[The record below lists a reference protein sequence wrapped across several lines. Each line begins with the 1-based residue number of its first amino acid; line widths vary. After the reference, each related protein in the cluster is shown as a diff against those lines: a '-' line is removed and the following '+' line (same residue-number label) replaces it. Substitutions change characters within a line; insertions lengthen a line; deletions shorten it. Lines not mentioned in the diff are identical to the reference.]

1 MSSTGRVEARAFSRK
16 RRFKNNV
23 LNVITNP
30 YNLIVLAVIVLLA
43 YLIIVPLIDML
54 TTTFKVVQRD
64 MSRIPGSKIGDFTL
78 YYWNRLLFSNVSY
91 SLLYKPL
98 VNSLLIASCV
108 SVFSIML
115 GATLAWLMVRSDLPG
130 KRFFS
135 LAIIVPYM
143 LPSWSKSMAWITV
156 FKNARIGGAPGFLAS
171 LGINTPDW
179 LAYGIVPIII
189 VLVMH
194 YYAYAYLLVSAA
206 LGSVNSELEE
216 MGEIIGAGKARILRR
231 ITFPLIL
238 PAILSSFILTFSKTM
253 GTFGVPAFL
262 GMKVNFNT
270 ISTMLYSNVKQRNTT
285 IGFAI
290 AMILIV
296 IAAINV
302 FINQRAIGVRK
313 SFATIG
319 GKGKRS
325 SLIPLGK
332 SRIPV
337 LLLVILFVC
346 IVVMGPILILA
357 LDTFMLKPSVYSLEN
372 FSLHYWIGKQGVL
385 PDVFEGEAGVLA
397 NPRFWKNLWN
407 TLKLVFI
414 TSGIATL
421 FGQMTGYIT
430 SRGRGKFSGKLVEQL
445 VFIPYLI
452 PSIAFGAMYLAMFAT
467 PSVITLFG
475 KRLTLI
481 PSLYGTFAV
490 LILVSVVKHLPFASR
505 AGTAN
510 MLQIS
515 TELEEAAQVAG
526 VGFFRRMLRIILPL
540 SKNGFMSGLML
551 ILISI
556 MKELD
561 LIVILMTPAH
571 ATLPFMA
578 YTYSTSGF
586 PQSANAVAI
595 VMFALVFL
603 FYYLANR
610 FFHADITKG
619 L

>member
-23 LNVITNP
+23 LNVITTP

-452 PSIAFGAMYLAMFAT
+452 PSIAFGAIYLSMFSQ
-467 PSVITLFG
+467 PQL
-475 KRLTLI
+475 LI
-481 PSLYGTFAV
+481 PSLYGTFALMV
-490 LILVSVVKHLPFASR
+490 LVSVVKHLPFASR
-505 AGTAN
+505 AGSSN
-510 MLQIS
+510 MLQIGL
-515 TELEEAAQVAG
+515 ELEEAAVIEG
-526 VGFFRRMLRIILPL
+526 SGFAHRMARVVLPL
-540 SKNGFMSGLML
+540 SKAGFVSGFML
-551 ILISI
+551 IFISI

-561 LIVILMTPAH
+561 LIILLVTPNL
-571 ATLPFMA
+571 ATLPYMA
-578 YTYSTSGF
+578 FSYSNGNMEPYS
-586 PQSANAVAI
+586 NVVAVIMFLI
-595 VMFALVFL
+595 VLLV
-603 FYYLANR
+603 YWVTNR
-610 FFHADITKG
+610 FSKADISSSMG
-619 L
+619 G